1 MCSWRV
7 IPLSLLAMVCS
18 IPVSA
23 GQDNRIRLAEGWTLQ
38 SSAVVKSRGEVV
50 SGPGLDTKGWH
61 RITVP
66 NTVVGALV
74 ENGHF
79 PDPYFGMNLRKIPG
93 TTYPIGQRFTLL
105 PTPKDSPFK
114 PSWWY
119 RREFDI
125 PASSKGKNLWLHFD
139 GINYRANIWLNG
151 RRLAAA
157 TDVVGVFRR
166 YEFDVTPLVQSDG
179 ANVLAVEVIGPE
191 PHDLS
196 IMWVD
201 WNPTPADKNMG
212 LWGDVYLTDSGPIAL
227 RNPHVVPTVDVA
239 TLDRATLTVSTEV
252 WNATAAA
259 VSATV
264 RGTIEG
270 ITFSQP
276 VTLGPRERKTIT
288 FTPEQVKELNISKP
302 RLWWP
307 YRMGE
312 QNLYTLALTA
322 DVEGRESDRQQ
333 VRFGI
338 QQMTSELTD
347 KGYRVFKVNGK
358 RILVRGGG
366 WASDMLLRPASTE
379 RLRAE
384 LGYTRDMGLNTIR
397 LEGKL
402 ETDEFYDLADEMG
415 ILVMPGWCCCDQWEL
430 WDKWDAEDYR
440 VGPASLRDQIVRL
453 RNHPSVLVWLN
464 GSDFPPPTKVEKSY
478 LDVLKEMR
486 WSKPVLSNATDAPG
500 PISGPS
506 GVKMRGPYDYVPP
519 SYWLTDTKNGG
530 AFGFATEIGP
540 GAAVPPIESLRRMLP
555 PDRLWP
561 MNEFWMF
568 HAGGD
573 EFKDLKLFTEA
584 LEARY
589 GKATSAE
596 DYSRKAQTLAYEGQR
611 AMFEAFGRNKYDATG
626 VIQWMLNNA
635 WPSMIWHLYD
645 YYLRPGGGYF
655 GTKKACEPLHVQY
668 SYDDRSVA
676 VVNDRPE
683 AVKGL
688 RVTAQVFDLD
698 LRERFSN
705 AQTVDV
711 PADGVTRALTIP
723 PPTGPPTTYFVR
735 LTLTDA
741 TSTTVSTNFYWL
753 STSPDELDWAGTK
766 WYYTPTKRH
775 ADLTALGRLP
785 ATTLAITTEPSASNA
800 SRDEDAR
807 NVTVTN
813 TGSALAFQVRLKLI
827 EAESGEEILPV
838 FWDANYFELMP
849 GEKRTIRVTHPR
861 QRQPRAVA
869 MEAEAWNVPR
879 ARHGTK

>member
-1 MCSWRV
+1 MRLSCVTLAGFLLLSSASSLYAQPGRM
-7 IPLSLLAMVCS
+7 PLS
-18 IPVSA
+18 
-23 GQDNRIRLAEGWTLQ
+23 EGWTLQ
-38 SSAVVKSRGEVV
+38 SSAVLKSTGAAL
-50 SGPGLDTKGWH
+50 SSPGVDLTRWH
-61 RITVP
+61 RISVP

-79 PDPYFGMNLRKIPG
+79 SDPYFGMNLRKIPG

-105 PTPKDSPFK
+105 PMPKDSPFK

-119 RREFDI
+119 RREFDL
-125 PASSKGKNLWLHFD
+125 PPSSSGKNLWLHFD

-157 TDVVGVFRR
+157 NDVVGVFRR
-166 YEFDVTPLVQSDG
+166 YQFDVTPHVRSTG
-179 ANVLAVEVIGPE
+179 PNVLAVEVIAPE

-212 LWGDVYLTDSGPIAL
+212 LWAPVYLTESGPIAL
-227 RNPHVVPTVDVA
+227 RNPHVVPAVDLA
-239 TLDRATLTVSTEV
+239 TLDKATLTVSTEV
-252 WNATAAA
+252 WNATGAA
-259 VSATV
+259 VTGTV
-264 RGTIEG
+264 HGTIG
-270 ITFSQP
+270 DITFSQP

-288 FTPEQVKELNISKP
+288 FTPDQVKELNISKP

-307 YRMGE
+307 YRLGE
-312 QNLYTLALTA
+312 QHLYTLALTA
-322 DVEGRESDRQQ
+322 NVQGRESDRQQ

-338 QQMTSELTD
+338 QQMTSELTE
-347 KGYRVFKVNGK
+347 KGHRVFKVNGK

-366 WASDMLLRPASTE
+366 WASDMMLRPPSTE

-384 LGYTRDMGLNTIR
+384 LAYTRDMGLNTIR

-402 ETDEFYDLADEMG
+402 ETDEFYDLADEYG

-430 WDKWDAEDYR
+430 WDKWDAEDHR
-440 VGPASLRDQIVRL
+440 VGPASLRDQVLRL

-464 GSDFPPPTKVEKSY
+464 GSDFPPPAKVEKAY
-478 LDVLKEMR
+478 LDVLADLD
-486 WSKPVLSNATDAPG
+486 WSKPILSNATEAPG

-506 GVKMRGPYDYVPP
+506 GVKMKGPYDYVPP

-530 AFGFATEIGP
+530 AFGFATEMGP
-540 GAAVPPIESLRRMLP
+540 GAAVPPIESLRMMLP

-589 GKATSAE
+589 GKATSVE
-596 DYSRKAQTLAYEGQR
+596 DYARKAQALAYEGQR

-668 SYDDRSVA
+668 SYDDGSVA
-676 VVNDRPE
+676 VVNDRHD
-683 AVKGL
+683 AANGL
-688 RVTAQVFDLD
+688 TVTARVFDLN
-698 LRERFSN
+698 LRELFSKT
-705 AQTVDV
+705 QTIDV
-711 PADGVTRALTIP
+711 PADGVTRAFTIP
-723 PPTGPPTTYFVR
+723 PQTGPPTTYFVR
-735 LTLTDA
+735 LTLADSKDA
-741 TSTTVSTNFYWL
+741 PVSTNFYWL

-766 WYYTPTKRH
+766 WFYTPTKRH
-775 ADLTALGRLP
+775 ADLTALSKLP
-785 ATTLAITTEPSASNA
+785 ATSLSVTMQPAATGV
-800 SRDEDAR
+800 EDAR
-807 NVTVTN
+807 TVVVEN
-813 TGSALAFQVRLKLI
+813 TGSALAFQVHLKLVD
-827 EAESGEEILPV
+827 ADSGDELLPV
-838 FWDANYFELMP
+838 FWEANYFELLP
-849 GEKRTIRVTHPR
+849 GEKRAIHVTYPR
-861 QRQPRAVA
+861 QQRHTRPLTV
-869 MEAEAWNVPR
+869 EAEAWNVPL
-879 ARHGTK
+879 ARYGTR

>member
-7 IPLSLLAMVCS
+7 IPLSLLAVVCS
-18 IPVSA
+18 IRPSA
-23 GQDNRIRLAEGWTLQ
+23 GQDNRIRLADGWTLQ
-38 SSAVVKSRGEVV
+38 SSAVVKARGEVV
-50 SGPGLDTKGWH
+50 SRPGVDTKGWH
-61 RITVP
+61 RISVP
-66 NTVVGALV
+66 NTIVGALV

-79 PDPYFGMNLRKIPG
+79 PDPYFGMNLRKIRG

-105 PTPKDSPFK
+105 PMPKDSPYK

-125 PASSKGKNLWLHFD
+125 PASSKEKNLWLHFD

-151 RRLAAA
+151 QRLAAA
-157 TDVVGVFRR
+157 NDVVGVFRQ
-166 YEFDVTPLVQSDG
+166 YEFDVTPHVQSDG
-179 ANVLAVEVIGPE
+179 PNVLAVEVIAPE

-212 LWGDVYLTDSGPIAL
+212 LWGAVYLTESGPIAL
-227 RNPHVVPTVDVA
+227 RNPYVVPTIDVA

-252 WNATAAA
+252 WNASATS
-259 VSATV
+259 VSGTV
-264 RGTIEG
+264 RGTIEN
-270 ITFSQP
+270 IMFSQP

-288 FTPEQVKELNISKP
+288 FTPEQAKELNIIKP

-347 KGYRVFKVNGK
+347 KGHRVFKVNGK

-440 VGPASLRDQIVRL
+440 VGPASLRDQILRL

-464 GSDFPPPTKVEKSY
+464 GSDFPPPAKVEKSY
-478 LDVLKEMR
+478 LDVLKELR
-486 WSKPVLSNATDAPG
+486 WTKPVLSNATEAPG
-500 PISGPS
+500 PVSGPS

-589 GKATSAE
+589 GKATSVE
-596 DYSRKAQTLAYEGQR
+596 DYARKAQALAYEGQR

-668 SYDDRSVA
+668 SYDDGSVA
-676 VVNDRPE
+676 VVNDRHE
-683 AVKGL
+683 AVKNL

-705 AQTVDV
+705 AQMVDV
-711 PADGVTRALTIP
+711 PADGVARAFAIP
-723 PPTGPPTTYFVR
+723 PQTGPPTTYFVR
-735 LTLTDA
+735 LTLADA
-741 TSTTVSTNFYWL
+741 ASTTVSTNFYWL
-753 STSPDELDWAGTK
+753 STSPDELDWTGTK

-775 ADLTALGRLP
+775 ANLTALSKLP
-785 ATTLAITTEPSASNA
+785 ATTLAISTEPSTSTP
-800 SRDEDAR
+800 SRSDDAR

-827 EAESGEEILPV
+827 EVESGEELLPV
-838 FWDANYFELMP
+838 FWDTNYFELMP
-849 GEKRTIRVTHPR
+849 GEKRTIGVSYPR
-861 QRQPRAVA
+861 QREPRAVTV
-869 MEAEAWNVPR
+869 EAEAWNVPR
-879 ARHGTK
+879 ARYGTR

>member
-1 MCSWRV
+1 MRV
-7 IPLSLLAMVCS
+7 SVVSLLGVLCLVCADPVEAQRIPL
-18 IPVSA
+18 
-23 GQDNRIRLAEGWTLQ
+23 NEGWTLQ
-38 SSAVVKSRGEVV
+38 SSATVKRPGATLSAPGVDV
-50 SGPGLDTKGWH
+50 SGWH
-61 RITVP
+61 QISVP

-74 ENGHF
+74 EIGHF
-79 PDPYFGMNLRKIPG
+79 PNPYFGMNLRKIPG

-105 PTPKDSPFK
+105 PMPNNSPFK

-119 RREFDI
+119 RKEFDL
-125 PASSKGKNLWLHFD
+125 PASSSGKNHWLHFD

-151 RRLAAA
+151 RRIAAA

-166 YEFDVTPLVQSDG
+166 YQFDVTAQVRATG
-179 ANVLAVEVIGPE
+179 ANVLAVEVMAPE

-212 LWGDVYLTDSGPIAL
+212 LWGPVYLTESGPLAL
-227 RNPHVVPTVDVA
+227 RNLHVVPTVDVE

-252 WNATAAA
+252 WNATGAA
-259 VSATV
+259 VTGTV
-264 RGTIEG
+264 RGTIDD
-270 ITFSQP
+270 ITFAQTVS
-276 VTLGPRERKTIT
+276 LSPRERKTVT
-288 FTPEQVKELNISKP
+288 FTPDQVKELNISKP

-307 YRMGE
+307 YRLGA

-347 KGYRVFKVNGK
+347 KGHRLFKVNGK

-366 WASDMLLRPASTE
+366 WASDMLLREASTE

-384 LGYTRDMGLNTIR
+384 QRYTREMGLNTIR

-402 ETDEFYDLADEMG
+402 ETDEFYDLADEYG

-440 VGPASLRDQIVRL
+440 VGPASLRDQILRL
-453 RNHPSVLVWLN
+453 RNHPSVLAWFN
-464 GSDFPPPTKVEKSY
+464 GSDFPPPAKVEKSY
-478 LDVLKEMR
+478 LDVLKELR
-486 WSKPVLSNATDAPG
+486 WSKPILSNATDAPG
-500 PISGPS
+500 PVSGPS

-530 AFGFATEIGP
+530 AFGFATEMGP
-540 GAAVPPIESLRRMLP
+540 GAAVPPIESLRTMLP
-555 PDRLWP
+555 ADRLWP

-573 EFKDLKLFTEA
+573 EFKDLKLFTQA

-589 GKATSAE
+589 GKATTAE
-596 DYSRKAQTLAYEGQR
+596 DYARKAQALAYEGQR
-611 AMFEAFGRNKYDATG
+611 AMFEAFGRNKYEATG

-655 GTKKACEPLHVQY
+655 GTKQACEPLHVQY
-668 SYDDRSVA
+668 SYDDGSVA
-676 VVNDRPE
+676 VVNDRQE
-683 AVKGL
+683 AVNGL
-688 RVTAQVFDLD
+688 SVTAKVLD
-698 LRERFSN
+698 LNLREQFSKT
-705 AQTVDV
+705 QTIDV
-711 PADGVTRALTIP
+711 PADGVTRAFIIP
-723 PPTGPPTTYFVR
+723 PQTGPPTTYFVR
-735 LTLTDA
+735 LTLTDSKSA
-741 TSTTVSTNFYWL
+741 QVSTNFYWL
-753 STSPDELDWAGTK
+753 STSQDELDWAGTK

-775 ADLTALGRLP
+775 ADLTALSRLP
-785 ATTLAITTEPSASNA
+785 ATSLAVTTQPSTAEV
-800 SRDEDAR
+800 EDAR
-807 NVTVTN
+807 VVVVEN
-813 TGSALAFQVRLKLI
+813 TGSALAFQIHLKLI
-827 EAESGEEILPV
+827 DAESGDELLPV
-838 FWDANYFELMP
+838 FWDANYFELLP
-849 GEKRTIRVTHPR
+849 GEKRTIRVTYPR
-861 QRQPRAVA
+861 QSTARPLTV
-869 MEAEAWNVPR
+869 EAEAWNVPR
-879 ARHGTK
+879 ARYGTR